1 MSWDRLNVK
10 VICAY
15 VILINILSASP
26 SIIGGRGLFKVEDAI
41 TEDIGVVSI
50 STFLLTHNTESG
62 IYYSDLIVP
71 NISYTPANFMQV
83 FFWGG
88 RILRSDLVFPEI
100 WKSNISSDPHDR
112 MIGGKA
118 SFSLLPVFKLG
129 AKIAYA
135 WPRKLSD
142 NSVIETNK
150 GLNWTGLA
158 SFRFSDLYNALPNIM
173 FNYGENSDLRKY
185 GAGFEIEGSGGSIF
199 VEATS
204 SKEKTGGIFDGFL
217 DNLTVTPGIKL
228 NTGQYSCLSGGVII
242 DVKNN
247 PDIPN
252 YTAIVG
258 LTLGGAILK
267 PPQEKLGIITGTV
280 TDFQTGASLR
290 GTLNFPEKPKLKA
303 VQSNPQTGIFKAEK
317 IPAGIIAV
325 EINAE
330 GYQKQIQPIAVE
342 ANKINAYDFK
352 LKPSVSYG
360 VIAGNVYDAVTKKPI
375 DANISFS
382 NNILPEIKS
391 DSTTGS
397 FKIEKVRTGVFT
409 MEAKKDGYFPKA
421 VTVSVEDGKITQVD
435 LSLTASITQAI
446 FNGKISIK
454 ESGEPLAAQ
463 ITFLNKSLAP
473 ILSDSITGVFQAQ
486 IPIGTYSVNITDSG
500 FLPYTGVVT
509 IEQGKT
515 NQFDFELIPSQ
526 FQTIITGKVSDKKTG
541 TALSAIVSFPEAGIQ
556 PTITDSINGI
566 YRIEVPVGTYLID
579 VKSNNYITQTA
590 MIVLEKNKPLEKNFE
605 MVKQGMVITLKGIYF
620 ESGKSTLKP
629 ESYSALQDA
638 AKILTDNPD
647 IKVEIQGHTDSVGS
661 DSYNQT
667 LSEKR
672 AYAIMN
678 YLVTS
683 LGITPERLSAKGY
696 GELKPIASNDTEEGR
711 ALNRRV
717 DFIILGK

>member
-1 MSWDRLNVK
+1 MFRYKLIVK
-10 VICAY
+10 VICIN
-15 VILINILSASP
+15 VILISPLSASP

-50 STFLLTHNTESG
+50 STFLLTHKIESG

-71 NISYTPANFMQV
+71 NISYTPANFMEV

-129 AKIAYA
+129 AKVAYA
-135 WPRKLSD
+135 WPRKLLD

-173 FNYGENSDLRKY
+173 LNYGENSDLRKY
-185 GAGFEIEGSGGSIF
+185 GAGFEIAGNGGSIF

-204 SKEKTGGIFDGFL
+204 SREKTGGIFDGFL

-247 PDIPN
+247 PAIPN

-258 LTLGGAILK
+258 LSFGSAILK
-267 PPQEKLGIITGTV
+267 PPQKKLGIITGTV
-280 TDFQTGASLR
+280 TDFQNGNSLMA
-290 GTLNFPEKPKLKA
+290 TITFPENPRLKSI
-303 VQSNPQTGIFKAEK
+303 QSNSQTGIFKAEK

-325 EINAE
+325 EINAQ
-330 GYQKQIQPIAVE
+330 GYQKLIQPIVVE

-391 DSTTGS
+391 DSISGS

-409 MEAKKDGYFPKA
+409 IEAKKDGYFPKA
-421 VTVSVEDGKITQVD
+421 VTVSVEDGKVTQID
-435 LSLTASITQAI
+435 LPLTASITQGI

-454 ESGEPLAAQ
+454 ESGLPLAAQ
-463 ITFLNKSLAP
+463 ITFPNNSLAS
-473 ILSDSITGVFQAQ
+473 IFSDSSTGIFQTQ
-486 IPIGTYSVNITDSG
+486 IPIGTYPVNVIATG
-500 FLPYTGVVT
+500 FLPFTGIVT

-515 NQFDFELIPSQ
+515 NQYNFELIPSQ
-526 FQTIITGKVSDKKTG
+526 FQTIMTGKVSDKKTG
-541 TALSAIVSFPEAGIQ
+541 RALNATISLPETGIE
-556 PTITDSINGI
+556 PVITDTITGV
-566 YRIEVPVGTYLID
+566 YRIELPVGAYLVE
-579 VKSNNYITQTA
+579 VKSDSYITQTA
-590 MIVLEKNKPLEKNFE
+590 MVVIKKDTPLEKNFE
-605 MVKQGMVITLKGIYF
+605 MVRQGMIITLKGIYF
-620 ESGKSTLKP
+620 ESGKATLKP

-638 AKILTDNPD
+638 AKILTDNPN
-647 IKVEIQGHTDSVGS
+647 IKVEIQGHTDNVGS

-672 AYAIMN
+672 AYAVMN
-678 YLVTS
+678 YLVAS
-683 LGITPERLSAKGY
+683 LGIIPGRLSAKGY
-696 GELKPIASNDTEEGR
+696 GELKPIASNDTEESR
-711 ALNRRV
+711 AFNRRV